1 MLLKTENLTLKFGG
15 LVANNQV
22 NIMVEEGSIT
32 GLIGPN
38 GAGKTT
44 LFNLINGVYAP
55 TSGEIYFDGKRI
67 DGCKPYQV
75 NRAGICRTYQIIN
88 LFKKMTVLENVMVG
102 MHTTMKSNFIHAILK
117 NKSEQ
122 IEEKKAREEAYE
134 LLKFVGIENQAN
146 NMAGNLSY
154 GQQRLLEIVRA
165 MASKPKLIM
174 LDEPAAGMNGAEKEA
189 LADIVRRI
197 RDQGFTVLV
206 IEHDMKFMMGL
217 VEKIYVLNFGQL
229 LASGSSKEIQENP
242 EVIAAYLGGD

>member
-55 TSGEIYFDGKRI
+55 TSGKIYFDGKRI

-197 RDQGFTVLV
+197 RDQGFTVL
-206 IEHDMKFMMGL
+206 
-217 VEKIYVLNFGQL
+217 
-229 LASGSSKEIQENP
+229 SSSMT
-242 EVIAAYLGGD
+242 

>member
-1 MLLKTENLTLKFGG
+1 
-15 LVANNQV
+15 
-22 NIMVEEGSIT
+22 
-32 GLIGPN
+32 
-38 GAGKTT
+38 
-44 LFNLINGVYAP
+44 
-55 TSGEIYFDGKRI
+55 
-67 DGCKPYQV
+67 
-75 NRAGICRTYQIIN
+75 
-88 LFKKMTVLENVMVG
+88 
-102 MHTTMKSNFIHAILK
+102 
-117 NKSEQ
+117 
-122 IEEKKAREEAYE
+122 
-134 LLKFVGIENQAN
+134 
-146 NMAGNLSY
+146 MAGNLSY

-229 LASGSSKEIQENP
+229 LASGSPKEIQENP

>member
-1 MLLKTENLTLKFGG
+1 
-15 LVANNQV
+15 
-22 NIMVEEGSIT
+22 
-32 GLIGPN
+32 
-38 GAGKTT
+38 
-44 LFNLINGVYAP
+44 
-55 TSGEIYFDGKRI
+55 
-67 DGCKPYQV
+67 
-75 NRAGICRTYQIIN
+75 
-88 LFKKMTVLENVMVG
+88 MVG

-154 GQQRLLEIVRA
+154 GQQRLLEIVRT

-229 LASGSSKEIQENP
+229 LASGSPKEIQENP